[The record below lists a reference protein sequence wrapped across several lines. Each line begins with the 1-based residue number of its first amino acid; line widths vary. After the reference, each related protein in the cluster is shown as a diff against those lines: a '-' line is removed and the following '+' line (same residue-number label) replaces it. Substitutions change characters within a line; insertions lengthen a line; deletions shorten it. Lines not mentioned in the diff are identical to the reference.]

1 MNLRNLRPSRTT
13 ARWAVLAAPALLAV
27 SWLGLARAQSESA
40 APTPESLLP
49 STCFEGS
56 SATPYVQPVAF
67 APSPAYYV
75 KAYPAAN
82 GMMDVRVSNGSREI
96 SVYTGYVMAFEA
108 DYIASQR
115 STVFVA
121 TVSDARCGAISMVH
135 VRAGQVD
142 DGATAVRHPWTYRS
156 PHGTATFHRDICDTS
171 PSQTLVLMEGNHPL
185 VPTDSPYVPGPDGR
199 TAPADYGARMQC
211 PTYRWTA
218 AGGFVSSGLQS
229 CGSCLEL
236 DGSACTDPCYRTAGV
251 MRAGQCDLSAAAPL
265 CTAGQ
270 VCSLSGTTPRCV
282 TP

>member
-82 GMMDVRVSNGSREI
+82 GMMDVRVSNGSREV

-115 STVFVA
+115 STVFVP

-185 VPTDSPYVPGPDGR
+185 VPTD
-199 TAPADYGARMQC
+199 
-211 PTYRWTA
+211 
-218 AGGFVSSGLQS
+218 
-229 CGSCLEL
+229 
-236 DGSACTDPCYRTAGV
+236 
-251 MRAGQCDLSAAAPL
+251 
-265 CTAGQ
+265 
-270 VCSLSGTTPRCV
+270 
-282 TP
+282 